1 MITTLIDGHLFPG
14 EEMKKDERFI
24 FLIGQARNRLFT
36 RLDQALIEA
45 AGVTAAQSGALYY
58 LMANDGC
65 LLSELS
71 RALMLDKSAITGLV
85 DRLEGKGLVK
95 RRATP
100 SDRRSISIHLTGTG
114 REAALKCLGVTKK
127 FNDAVKEGLSQD
139 EIDVFSRVLQKVI
152 GTFSE

>member
-1 MITTLIDGHLFPG
+1 
-14 EEMKKDERFI
+14 MKRDERFI

-36 RLDQALIEA
+36 RLDQALIET

-71 RALMLDKSAITGLV
+71 RALLLDKSAITGLI
-85 DRLEGKGLVK
+85 DRLESKGLVK

-100 SDRRSISIHLTGTG
+100 ADRRAINIFLTDAG
-114 REAALKCLGVTKK
+114 RSAAMKCLGVTKRY
-127 FNDAVKEGLSQD
+127 NDAIKEGLSED
-139 EIDVFSRVLQKVI
+139 EVECFSRILQKI
-152 GTFSE
+152 ITRFS